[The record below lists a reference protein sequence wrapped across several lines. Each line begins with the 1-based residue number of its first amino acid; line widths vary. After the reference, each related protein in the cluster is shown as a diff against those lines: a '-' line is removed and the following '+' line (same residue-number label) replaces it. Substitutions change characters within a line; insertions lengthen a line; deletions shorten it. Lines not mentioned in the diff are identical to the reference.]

1 MAELYRR
8 IHDVSH
14 FQIDLLAKGA
24 QMTEGG
30 AGGTLVR
37 FSPGQINV
45 ATAWDENGTVPPLVE
60 IIMSGFDPLTAA
72 GIEGLIPIAS
82 GPFEAGPDGV
92 EVGNFIMS
100 DVNAVALAKGRY
112 TVTVFL
118 DKVEPMTA
126 RKVHFHF
133 LNAA

>member
-1 MAELYRR
+1 
-8 IHDVSH
+8 
-14 FQIDLLAKGA
+14 
-24 QMTEGG
+24 
-30 AGGTLVR
+30 
-37 FSPGQINV
+37 
-45 ATAWDENGTVPPLVE
+45 VPPLVE

>member
-1 MAELYRR
+1 MAEFYRR
-8 IHDVSH
+8 THSVSH

-24 QMTEGG
+24 LMSEFDV
-30 AGGTLVR
+30 GGTLVR
-37 FSPGQINV
+37 YFPGHVNV
-45 ATAWDENGTVPPLVE
+45 ATAWDDNGNVPPLVE
-60 IIMSGFDPLTAA
+60 ISMSGFEPLPSA

-82 GPFEAGPDGV
+82 GPFEAGADGA
-92 EVGNFIMS
+92 EVGNYIMS
-100 DVNAVALAKGRY
+100 DVSAVALAKGRY
-112 TVTVFL
+112 TVTVFV

>member
-1 MAELYRR
+1 MAEFYRR
-8 IHDVSH
+8 AHDVSH
-14 FQIDLLAKGA
+14 FQIDLIAKGA
-24 QMTEGG
+24 LMSEFDV
-30 AGGTLVR
+30 GGTLVR
-37 FSPGQINV
+37 FFPGRINV
-45 ATAWDENGTVPPLVE
+45 ATAWDENGTVPPHVE
-60 IIMSGFDPLTAA
+60 ISMSGFEPLPAA

-82 GPFEAGPDGV
+82 GPFETGADGA
-92 EVGNFIMS
+92 EVGNFITS